1 MDTRVSLFYLI
12 NNTISDIERAKLLN
26 LLWLKA
32 KEINIERDEFINICD
47 KFTNKSLFICNNK
60 DELIKDK
67 EGNLILKNNDY
78 K

>member
-1 MDTRVSLFYLI
+1 MTEQLLTVINQEKSGKFPENYLGHSLAEIL
-12 NNTISDIERAKLLN
+12 E
-26 LLWLKA
+26 
-32 KEINIERDEFINICD
+32 EINIERDEFINICD